1 MSGVNTE
8 NKRRAAFGLVS
19 YSLPSVPDGNINNRE
34 DRTRSAYTYAVTV
47 EWSFTLSFGVDAI
60 LSNLRQYYISPAV
73 DAVLLK
79 IYLGLTKNVQLDTLL
94 YKPRLRT
101 LSVDARLRKVVFGD
115 RSLKVFPIGYI
126 DNTKTTS
133 KGSFTD
139 PSIAIL
145 DRRTN
150 VLQEPNKSEN
160 KTISGHTMRSTG
172 RAVPLETRKISDHRH
187 AFNYSYNN
195 IYNSEYR
202 VIKRFVAD
210 IADYQS
216 NSFYLVDFSSGVKVT
231 ALATVLPATYNA
243 SLHDTHCFTTASA
256 RGGNYLCVRNGRTQ
270 RLRIGKVTE
279 ITTDQSVSFQATP
292 GYGDLASLS
301 SGETYAYPLYR
312 VFLSQEGLSFKVDD
326 FVDKNQNASLAG
338 PVRSGSVAFRQRGTK

>member
-1 MSGVNTE
+1 MADGVTQKNQ
-8 NKRRAAFGLVS
+8 RRSAFNL
-19 YSLPSVPDGNINNRE
+19 LPYTVGPIPDGSINTRE
-34 DRTRSAYTYAVTV
+34 DRIQAAYHYTLTLVVAH
-47 EWSFTLSFGVDAI
+47 SFNIGIDAI
-60 LSNLRQYYISPAV
+60 LNVAVQYYRSFQSNAI
-73 DAVLLK
+73 
-79 IYLGLTKNVQLDTLL
+79 L
-94 YKPRLRT
+94 YKQGLLRT
-101 LSVDARLRKVVFGD
+101 VRLNAQTYKVRPINVSLDARLRKVVFGD